1 MSHANHS
8 APVIAHPSSQPAP
21 SPVVAIPQWIAA
33 IVLTATVGV
42 VVMGAQQL
50 ARLRDNDTLI
60 TEKVR
65 VLEANS
71 AAYTQVLQ
79 MLGALGAKVDV
90 LLSER
95 EQSRQQPPR

>member
-1 MSHANHS
+1 MAQSVEQS
-8 APVIAHPSSQPAP
+8 APVHIP

-33 IVLTATVGV
+33 IILTAVVGV

-95 EQSRQQPPR
+95 EREQHQQQQH

>member
-1 MSHANHS
+1 MSHGNTA
-8 APVIAHPSSQPAP
+8 AHVATRSPP

-33 IVLTATVGV
+33 IILTAVVGV

-95 EQSRQQPPR
+95 ERAHAAQNP

>member
-1 MSHANHS
+1 MSHGNTAAHVATHS
-8 APVIAHPSSQPAP
+8 PP

-33 IVLTATVGV
+33 IILTAVVGV

-95 EQSRQQPPR
+95 ERARNAQNP

>member
-1 MSHANHS
+1 MSHGNTTA
-8 APVIAHPSSQPAP
+8 AHVVEHTPQPI
-21 SPVVAIPQWIAA
+21 VAIPQWIAA
-33 IVLTATVGV
+33 IIATAVVGV

-79 MLGALGAKVDV
+79 VLGALGAKVDV

-95 EQSRQQPPR
+95 ERDRERERQQQPR

>member
-1 MSHANHS
+1 MAQATEQSTS
-8 APVIAHPSSQPAP
+8 FPSS
-21 SPVVAIPQWIAA
+21 SPIVAIPQWVAA
-33 IVLTATVGV
+33 IIATALVTVV
-42 VVMGAQQL
+42 IMGAQQL

-79 MLGALGAKVDV
+79 VLGALGAKVDV

-95 EQSRQQPPR
+95 ERDRERQQQQH